1 MPFITTCAVPMAKPG
16 LKPIEAT
23 KLAELAKGQGAKA
36 VARRLRALAA
46 VHRGLQEAAVVL
58 VAFALLAGVKLNPAQ
73 SSKLGLSCT
82 AYIAEIAQTLALEQY
97 LQWLETDT

>member
-16 LKPIEAT
+16 LKPVEAT

-36 VARRLRALAA
+36 VARRL
-46 VHRGLQEAAVVL
+46 QEAAIVL
-58 VAFALLAGVKLNPAQ
+58 VAIALLAGVKLNPAQ

-82 AYIAEIAQTLALEQY
+82 TYVAEIALTLAL
-97 LQWLETDT
+97 